1 MSVEMTLSRETLCF
15 ERLALAREEQVSVE
29 GEATLP
35 GSMRDAVTV
44 LSVQAQAYL
53 EDARTT
59 AGGMTLRGH
68 VSFQALYTQGDLTR
82 IRAMETTCDFEHSID
97 APELQPDMRVNA
109 SVAVQ
114 ETEGTAA
121 SGRMT
126 LRALLDLQ
134 IEAFETTRQALV
146 TDAAGDADALRTRM
160 QRVAFCRTAPLG
172 EEKTLVREEFD
183 LPARLEVG
191 DVLSATGE
199 AAVAELTGGA
209 GRIGVSG
216 TVEVRVLHR
225 PQEAGN
231 PLVMTSHELPFELSI
246 DTQIPD
252 GAQIHAQA
260 EAIDVMAD
268 SMADD
273 KRRTLR
279 VEAEVRVRLSGCV
292 QEEKELL
299 EDLYSVSGDA
309 LIPQKERFDVHA
321 FEESS
326 DVRES
331 IRLPIAL
338 AKDAPPIGTA
348 LAAFAQPT
356 ITAATPA
363 GKHRRRLAEERGEA
377 ARRGGRD
384 GRDADLSADGFGY
397 PDGHTHAR
405 AVRDDLPHRDDRG
418 CAGAGARHRGD
429 ARTGDQRPRG
439 GALRRGAACCQARRA
454 PARRGDRR
462 GAAARRP
469 AGARLRTRLA
479 GQGGIPLGD
488 GQAAA
493 RCGGRTASRRKGR
506 DAGVSKMTPRA
517 RKRPLECRKKLFSPP
532 FSGENSFLSTV

>member
-53 EDARTT
+53 EDARAT

-97 APELQPDMRVNA
+97 APELQQDMRVNA

-209 GRIGVSG
+209 GRVGVSG

-348 LAAFAQPT
+348 LAAFAHGGH
-356 ITAATPA
+356 A
-363 GKHRRRLAEERGEA
+363 RGEA

-429 ARTGDQRPRG
+429 ARTGDQRPCG

-462 GAAARRP
+462 DAAARRP
-469 AGARLRTRLA
+469 AGARLRARLA

-493 RCGGRTASRRKGR
+493 RCGGGTASRRKGR

-517 RKRPLECRKKLFSPP
+517 RKRPLECRKKLFSPL
-532 FSGENSFLSTV
+532 FFGGE

>member
-15 ERLALAREEQVSVE
+15 ERLIAAQEEQVGVE

-53 EDARTT
+53 EDARAT

-209 GRIGVSG
+209 GRIGISG

-231 PLVMTSHELPFELSI
+231 PLVMTSHELL
-246 DTQIPD
+246 
-252 GAQIHAQA
+252 
-260 EAIDVMAD
+260 
-268 SMADD
+268 
-273 KRRTLR
+273 
-279 VEAEVRVRLSGCV
+279 
-292 QEEKELL
+292 
-299 EDLYSVSGDA
+299 
-309 LIPQKERFDVHA
+309 
-321 FEESS
+321 
-326 DVRES
+326 
-331 IRLPIAL
+331 
-338 AKDAPPIGTA
+338 
-348 LAAFAQPT
+348 
-356 ITAATPA
+356 
-363 GKHRRRLAEERGEA
+363 
-377 ARRGGRD
+377 
-384 GRDADLSADGFGY
+384 
-397 PDGHTHAR
+397 
-405 AVRDDLPHRDDRG
+405 
-418 CAGAGARHRGD
+418 
-429 ARTGDQRPRG
+429 
-439 GALRRGAACCQARRA
+439 
-454 PARRGDRR
+454 
-462 GAAARRP
+462 
-469 AGARLRTRLA
+469 
-479 GQGGIPLGD
+479 
-488 GQAAA
+488 
-493 RCGGRTASRRKGR
+493 
-506 DAGVSKMTPRA
+506 
-517 RKRPLECRKKLFSPP
+517 
-532 FSGENSFLSTV
+532 

>member
-53 EDARTT
+53 EDARAT

-216 TVEVRVLHR
+216 TVEVRVLHKA
-225 PQEAGN
+225 QEAGD

-246 DTQIPD
+246 DAQPPD
-252 GAQIHAQA
+252 SFYRAKCGYII
-260 EAIDVMAD
+260 ENNGDLD
-268 SMADD
+268 
-273 KRRTLR
+273 TLYR
-279 VEAEVRVRLSGCV
+279 
-292 QEEKELL
+292 
-299 EDLYSVSGDA
+299 DTDA
-309 LIPQKERFDVHA
+309 LYQILMK
-321 FEESS
+321 
-326 DVRES
+326 
-331 IRLPIAL
+331 
-338 AKDAPPIGTA
+338 
-348 LAAFAQPT
+348 
-356 ITAATPA
+356 
-363 GKHRRRLAEERGEA
+363 
-377 ARRGGRD
+377 
-384 GRDADLSADGFGY
+384 
-397 PDGHTHAR
+397 
-405 AVRDDLPHRDDRG
+405 
-418 CAGAGARHRGD
+418 
-429 ARTGDQRPRG
+429 
-439 GALRRGAACCQARRA
+439 
-454 PARRGDRR
+454 
-462 GAAARRP
+462 
-469 AGARLRTRLA
+469 
-479 GQGGIPLGD
+479 
-488 GQAAA
+488 
-493 RCGGRTASRRKGR
+493 
-506 DAGVSKMTPRA
+506 
-517 RKRPLECRKKLFSPP
+517 
-532 FSGENSFLSTV
+532 

>member
-1 MSVEMTLSRETLCF
+1 MTLSRETLCF

-53 EDARTT
+53 EDARAT

-97 APELQPDMRVNA
+97 APELQQDMRVNA

-191 DVLSATGE
+191 DVLSATGGRR
-199 AAVAELTGGA
+199 GGA
-209 GRIGVSG
+209 DGRRGRVGVSG

-246 DTQIPD
+246 DTQIPT
-252 GAQIHAQA
+252 G
-260 EAIDVMAD
+260 
-268 SMADD
+268 
-273 KRRTLR
+273 RRFT
-279 VEAEVRVRLSGCV
+279 
-292 QEEKELL
+292 
-299 EDLYSVSGDA
+299 
-309 LIPQKERFDVHA
+309 
-321 FEESS
+321 
-326 DVRES
+326 
-331 IRLPIAL
+331 
-338 AKDAPPIGTA
+338 
-348 LAAFAQPT
+348 
-356 ITAATPA
+356 
-363 GKHRRRLAEERGEA
+363 RRR
-377 ARRGGRD
+377 
-384 GRDADLSADGFGY
+384 
-397 PDGHTHAR
+397 
-405 AVRDDLPHRDDRG
+405 
-418 CAGAGARHRGD
+418 
-429 ARTGDQRPRG
+429 
-439 GALRRGAACCQARRA
+439 
-454 PARRGDRR
+454 
-462 GAAARRP
+462 
-469 AGARLRTRLA
+469 
-479 GQGGIPLGD
+479 
-488 GQAAA
+488 
-493 RCGGRTASRRKGR
+493 
-506 DAGVSKMTPRA
+506 
-517 RKRPLECRKKLFSPP
+517 RPL
-532 FSGENSFLSTV
+532 T